1 MTRKDYIATAEIIAQ
16 FVRDLDRDAL
26 TTTTDRGLAI
36 LSGERV
42 ATQTL
47 AHRLADMF
55 AADNAR
61 FDRARFL
68 KACGL

>member
-1 MTRKDYIATAEIIAQ
+1 MTRKDYIATADTIAQ

-47 AHRLADMF
+47 ALRLADLF
-55 AADNAR
+55 ATDNER